1 MADTVEQNMEEISK
15 LRESNEIYFSDSI
28 LEALGRQSINQ
39 VNFREK
45 VTEIFYTISVRLPE
59 YYDKYENFERLL
71 KDLLVQLKLY
81 QGFIGEIHGNRLL
94 ICSKLADFEN
104 VMFFFGRENPDIQA
118 VFDKTSVQI
127 SVVGEGERYSFSVTL
142 TEKDRERRLTEYH
155 HSVKGF
161 LLATAQAVRNDKA
174 ASLCCV
180 GILNDGEY
188 VYEINMDNKNR
199 RKKLIRG
206 LMREAVELYS
216 KGNYRQARFLF
227 ARVLMKNPGN
237 AAAAYYIRSID
248 DVINEGRNVGWL

>member
-1 MADTVEQNMEEISK
+1 
-15 LRESNEIYFSDSI
+15 
-28 LEALGRQSINQ
+28 
-39 VNFREK
+39 
-45 VTEIFYTISVRLPE
+45 
-59 YYDKYENFERLL
+59 
-71 KDLLVQLKLY
+71 LVQLKLY
-81 QGFIGEIHGNRLL
+81 QGFIGEIHGNRLF

-142 TEKDRERRLTEYH
+142 TEKERERRLTEYH

-248 DVINEGRNVGWL
+248 DVSNEGRNVGWL